1 VSEDIRDEFLRINNS
16 FEVAK
21 EFLEIGNWKE
31 YEKGDDFLIKVIQNI
46 KCLTTIYRLKYQK
59 EM

>member
-21 EFLEIGNWKE
+21 EFLKIGNWKE
-31 YEKGDDFLIKVIQNI
+31 YEKGDDFLIKVIQYI